1 MKIKIIKETDN
12 YLVINKPA
20 GMKVHADNLSRGN
33 DTLVDWLLGKYKE
46 IKDIRDIQDIKGSE
60 IRPGIVHRLDKD
72 VSGVMVIPRTQEMY
86 EHLKKQFQERKI
98 KKEYLALVHKKMR
111 QDEGEVK
118 IPIGRSKSG
127 KLVAQSEKINEGRS
141 AMTKYEVIKKYI
153 NYTLL
158 KVEILTG
165 RTHQIRVHLSSIGHP
180 IAGDKLY
187 ETHDI
192 RVKKKGIDLGR
203 LWLYSAKLGFKD
215 LNGEWVEYQVAMP
228 EELKIFLDKIK

>member
-1 MKIKIIKETDN
+1 MKIEIIKETDE
-12 YLVINKPA
+12 YIVINKPA
-20 GMKVHADNLSRGN
+20 GMVVEPNSVYQK
-33 DTLVDWLLGKYKE
+33 DTLVDWLQDKY
-46 IKDIRDIQDIKGSE
+46 QDDLERSGL
-60 IRPGIVHRLDKD
+60 VHRLDKD
-72 VSGVMVIPRTQEMY
+72 VSGVMVIARTQEMY

-98 KKEYLALVHKKMR
+98 KKEYLALVHKQMK

-118 IPIGRSKSG
+118 IPIGRSKLG
-127 KLVAQSEKINEGRS
+127 KLVARSDVASAGRS

-158 KVEILTG
+158 RVEILTG

-180 IAGDKLY
+180 ITGDKLY

-192 RVKKKGIDLGR
+192 RVKKKGVDLGR

-215 LNGEWVEYQVAMP
+215 LNGEWLEYQVAMP

>member
-1 MKIKIIKETDN
+1 MKVEIIKETDE
-12 YLVINKPA
+12 YIVVNKPA
-20 GMKVHADNLSRGN
+20 GMKVHADNLNREN
-33 DTLVDWLLGKYKE
+33 NTLIDWLLKGYKDIKD
-46 IKDIRDIQDIKGSE
+46 IKDIRDIKGSE

-72 VSGVMVIPRTQEMY
+72 VSGVMVIARTQEMY
-86 EHLKKQFQERKI
+86 DYLKKQFQEREV
-98 KKEYLALVHKKMR
+98 KKEYLALVHKQMK

-118 IPIGRSKSG
+118 TPIGRSQSG

-141 AMTKYEVIKKYI
+141 AMTKYEVLKKYI

-158 KVEILTG
+158 QVEILTG

-180 IAGDKLY
+180 IVGDKLY

-192 RVKKKGIDLGR
+192 RVKKKGVDLGR

-215 LNGEWVEYQVAMP
+215 LHGEWVEYQVSMP